1 MQNWWRSHFVFCKI
15 KIKTLV
21 CRSILVSVVAIAK
34 EFNYCTATLLHFSIK
49 KLSRTTSALTKEV
62 SKQKEFLIASDGH
75 FRHLIALLLWIRFN
89 STPFLLLS
97 TYNNKR
103 RGFLSL
109 LQVVFIVLLH
119 TTSPIYVLAQFTG
132 TKVFYLGLNR
142 GQKISTTFLER
153 IGTV

>member
-1 MQNWWRSHFVFCKI
+1 MAFTFCFLQNKNNSIEFSFFCAKS
-15 KIKTLV
+15 
-21 CRSILVSVVAIAK
+21 RSILVSVVAIAK

-119 TTSPIYVLAQFTG
+119 TTSPIYQLTLLVPRYFTLDWTVG
-132 TKVFYLGLNR
+132 KKYLR
-142 GQKISTTFLER
+142 RS
-153 IGTV
+153 

>member
-1 MQNWWRSHFVFCKI
+1 MAFTFCFLQIKKKNLRIFVFCAKS
-15 KIKTLV
+15 
-21 CRSILVSVVAIAK
+21 RSILVSVVAIAQ

-119 TTSPIYVLAQFTG
+119 TTSLIYQLSLLVPRYFTLDWTVG
-132 TKVFYLGLNR
+132 KKYLR
-142 GQKISTTFLER
+142 RS
-153 IGTV
+153 

>member
-1 MQNWWRSHFVFCKI
+1 M
-15 KIKTLV
+15 
-21 CRSILVSVVAIAK
+21 SVVAIAK
-34 EFNYCTATLLHFSIK
+34 EFNYCSATLLHFSIK

-119 TTSPIYVLAQFTG
+119 TTSPIYLPAQFTG
-132 TKVFYLGLNR
+132 KVHIFWEGHKILRNLHLTFVYSTYK
-142 GQKISTTFLER
+142 QK
-153 IGTV
+153 